1 MSKVAVVI
9 PFFQRE
15 RGILTRALDSI
26 AAQTHD
32 DIHVVVVDDSSPLPP
47 HDEIAARPK
56 AERDRITVV
65 RQPNGGPARARNAGL
80 DAVPLAADYAAF
92 LDSDDRWEPEHIAT
106 AVKGLDA
113 GFDFFFAD
121 YTWPRGRST
130 RLQNTRLA
138 EQGAPIAP
146 GSDVMAF
153 SGDFFACVLSTWPVH
168 LSATVV
174 NLATLGHIRF
184 DERLRFSSE
193 DMHYFLQCAG
203 VTDRVCFSPKLG
215 VRLDDG
221 LNIFRRQAVGSF
233 EFSRSRLAN
242 AYFHRLI
249 EPEAAARG
257 EAVRAINRRLLRTN
271 YRDFLRSEAKSLL
284 YRRRLNLALYPQF
297 LKVLAGAD
305 APFPP
310 RPPEP
315 AGMGQPEAMLRR
327 RRA

>member
-1 MSKVAVVI
+1 MSKVAVII

-15 RGILTRALDSI
+15 HGILTRALDSI

-32 DIHVVVVDDSSPLPP
+32 DIHVVIVDDSSPLPP
-47 HDEIAARPK
+47 RDEIAMRPK

-80 DAVPLAADYAAF
+80 DAVRPGTDYAAF
-92 LDSDDRWEPEHIAT
+92 LDSDDCWEPGHIAT
-106 AVKGLDA
+106 AVEGLDA

-121 YTWPRGRST
+121 YTWPRGNST
-130 RLQNTRLA
+130 RLKNTGLA
-138 EQGAPIAP
+138 DKGEPIAP
-146 GSDVMAF
+146 GSAVMAF
-153 SGDFFACVLSTWPVH
+153 SGDFFECVLSSWPVH
-168 LSATVV
+168 LSATVID
-174 NLATLGHIRF
+174 LAGLGHIRF

-203 VTDRVCFSPKLG
+203 ASDRICFSPKLG
-215 VRLDDG
+215 MRLDDG

-257 EAVRAINRRLLRTN
+257 STAQAINRRMLRTN
-271 YRDFLRSEAKSLL
+271 YRDFLRSEARSLL
-284 YRRRLNLALYPQF
+284 YRGRLNVRLYRQF
-297 LKVLAGAD
+297 LGILAGSGATLHG
-305 APFPP
+305 
-310 RPPEP
+310 RP
-315 AGMGQPEAMLRR
+315 A
-327 RRA
+327 